1 MLLKCQNLS
10 LGYNG
15 RIITKNINFE
25 LCRGDYLC
33 IVGENGSGKS
43 TLIKTLL
50 HLNTPIS
57 GEITED
63 PITTEDGLEES
74 TMIVT
79 GFHRGK
85 RIDLEK
91 DKEKI
96 KEHFDPIYGLRG
108 ETEKG
113 AIIVFYDG
121 AFYIPSGEASLL
133 KIQINLK
140 IKEWKGA

>member
-1 MLLKCQNLS
+1 MEKLKFI
-10 LGYNG
+10 NG
-15 RIITKNINFE
+15 QMVKIGIPYEF
-25 LCRGDYLC
+25 
-33 IVGENGSGKS
+33 GEWSS
-43 TLIKTLL
+43 AIKY
-50 HLNTPIS
+50 PYYV